1 MPVYFFRPENALN
14 RARGSFEF
22 KIKIYNY
29 SIYPRKHIEFIEVGK
44 KDSALEVLSDII
56 KSKKHRQ
63 WSETHESIIRLY
75 LELCID
81 LQKSP
86 TAKDGLYQYR
96 NICKETN
103 LYSFQQVIN
112 YFLSMV
118 EEKAKEARKQSEQT
132 VMDIEDLD
140 MMQTPERYV
149 YKGLNIK
156 GRGQINQK

>member
-1 MPVYFFRPENALN
+1 MNACT
-14 RARGSFEF
+14 
-22 KIKIYNY
+22 NY
-29 SIYPRKHIEFIEVGK
+29 STHISTHAHTEFIEVGK
-44 KDSALEVLSDII
+44 KDSALDVLSDII

-103 LYSFQQVIN
+103 LYSFQVVIN

-132 VMDIEDLD
+132 VMDIDDLD

-156 GRGQINQK
+156 GCGLTRQN